1 MRTITAED
9 RQTLYD
15 LALLA
20 LGRAEAAY
28 DLAEANGLALD
39 AVPGAGAVLRVP
51 EAEGGADE
59 AVTAAYALQGV
70 RPATAP
76 TAEELAELRPEGIG
90 HWWVAAPSP
99 FFVVSP
105 GGG

>member
-1 MRTITAED
+1 MRTITAEG
-9 RQTLYD
+9 RQTLFD

-20 LGRAEAAY
+20 YGRAEAAF
-28 DLAEANGLALD
+28 DLALENGLPLD
-39 AVPGAGAVLRVP
+39 AVPGPGAVLRVP

-76 TAEELAELRPEGIG
+76 GPDELAALAPEGIG
-90 HWWVAAPSP
+90 HWWVAGPEPAL
-99 FFVVSP
+99 VVSP
-105 GGG
+105 A